1 MINSKII
8 NQFSLWEKMLASS
21 FMYKVY
27 LKKPPNYLLSIFIY
41 FFWDYDLDKISV
53 GRQVT

>member
-21 FMYKVY
+21 FMY
-27 LKKPPNYLLSIFIY
+27 LKKKNNYLLSIFIY